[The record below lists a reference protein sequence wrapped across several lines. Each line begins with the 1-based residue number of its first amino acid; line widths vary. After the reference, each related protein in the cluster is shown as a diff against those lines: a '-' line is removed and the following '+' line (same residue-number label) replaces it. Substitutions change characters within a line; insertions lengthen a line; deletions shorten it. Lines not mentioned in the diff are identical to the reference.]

1 MMQIRVKLSGAFRV
15 GRFKEEV
22 LECPQGTSIRQVV
35 ERLQLP
41 EQILG
46 IVLINGVHA
55 DFEDLLRDGDSLT
68 LLPIV
73 DGG

>member
-1 MMQIRVKLSGAFRV
+1 MQITIKLSGAFRV
-15 GRFKEEV
+15 GRFKEQIRAY
-22 LECPQGTSIRQVV
+22 PPGSSIQQVV
-35 ERLQLP
+35 DSLQLP

-55 DFEDLLRDGDSLT
+55 DFADLLRDGDVLT
-68 LLPIV
+68 IPPIV

>member
-1 MMQIRVKLSGAFRV
+1 MQITVKLSGAFRV
-15 GRFKEEV
+15 GRFKEQV
-22 LECPQGTSIRQVV
+22 RTYPSGSSIQQVV
-35 ERLQLP
+35 DSLQLP

-55 DFEDLLRDGDSLT
+55 DFTDLLHDGDTLT
-68 LLPIV
+68 ILPIV

>member
-1 MMQIRVKLSGAFRV
+1 MKIKVKLVGAFRS
-15 GRFKEEV
+15 GRFKEDVRDCCLGSSVRELV
-22 LECPQGTSIRQVV
+22 DS
-35 ERLQLP
+35 LQLP

-55 DFEDLLRDGDSLT
+55 EFEDILQDGDSLT
-68 LLPIV
+68 ILPIL

>member
-1 MMQIRVKLSGAFRV
+1 MKIRVRLSGAFRI
-15 GRFKEEV
+15 GRFKEE
-22 LECPQGTSIRQVV
+22 EREYPRGTIIQQVV
-35 ERLQLP
+35 DELELP

-46 IVLINGVHA
+46 IVLINGIHA
-55 DFEDLLRDGDSLT
+55 DFGDELQEGDILA

>member
-1 MMQIRVKLSGAFRV
+1 MQIKVKLVGAFQL
-15 GRFKEEV
+15 GRFKEEI
-22 LECPQGTSIRQVV
+22 LTYRSGTSVQEVV
-35 ERLQLP
+35 DSLRLP

-55 DFEDLLRDGDSLT
+55 EFATLLQEGDSLT
-68 LLPIV
+68 LLPIL